1 MGALNQNV
9 FLIGFMGVGKT
20 TVARRL
26 ARELGVAA
34 IDVDS
39 YLRRKCGFDASQYYR
54 HYGEEALRRLEAEVL
69 GECCKLGPAVI
80 SCGEGI
86 VAASEC
92 RRILNDQ
99 GYCVL
104 LESSA
109 QESVSRIHSL
119 RTRPLLASGC
129 NTQEL
134 WEQRKPLYD
143 QVANAC
149 VQVNDMSTY
158 AAACAVMQ
166 LLKDRGVY
174 QD

>member
-1 MGALNQNV
+1 M
-9 FLIGFMGVGKT
+9 
-20 TVARRL
+20 
-26 ARELGVAA
+26 
-34 IDVDS
+34 
-39 YLRRKCGFDASQYYR
+39 
-54 HYGEEALRRLEAEVL
+54 
-69 GECCKLGPAVI
+69 
-80 SCGEGI
+80 
-86 VAASEC
+86 
-92 RRILNDQ
+92 
-99 GYCVL
+99 L